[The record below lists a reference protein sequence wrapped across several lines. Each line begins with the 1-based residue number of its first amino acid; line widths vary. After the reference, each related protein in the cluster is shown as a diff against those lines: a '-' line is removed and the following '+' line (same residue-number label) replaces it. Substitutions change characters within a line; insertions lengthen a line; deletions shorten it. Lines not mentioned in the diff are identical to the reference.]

1 MTSLHIKDSDIP
13 DLTGKVAVIT
23 GIITRSE
30 GMNVRVRRSK
40 SDSITP
46 VGGAS
51 GIGLA
56 AARILANHGAVI
68 HTLDISSSHPEDGPN
83 PANIHPSICN
93 VASWKEL
100 SEAFSRI
107 GHIDIAISNAGVSE
121 ECDYFVDTFDAEGH
135 LEEPRYNVLEVNL
148 RAVLN
153 FVKLSLSAFK
163 RQGPGGSIVITSSA
177 TGLCPE
183 QSLPVY
189 SASKCGL
196 FGLVRALRST
206 VPHTH
211 GATINIVAPAATIT
225 RLLPANLAA
234 PIMAAGAP
242 VSSAEHVGLALVY
255 SATAS
260 QTNQTEAYGLDTP
273 EMANAK
279 GRWNGRA
286 ILTLGDTWTEVE
298 EPLAK
303 LRPQWLGGYQAE
315 KTAWQQS
322 LTDQRPFVATLASRA
337 RS

>member
-1 MTSLHIKDSDIP
+1 MTSLQIKDSDIP
-13 DLTGKVAVIT
+13 DLTGKVALIT

-30 GMNVRVRRSK
+30 RLNVRIRRSK
-40 SDSITP
+40 SDSITL

-56 AARILANHGAVI
+56 AARILANHGAVV
-68 HTLDISSSHPEDGPN
+68 HTLDISPSHPEDGPN
-83 PANIHPSICN
+83 PANVHPSICN
-93 VASWKEL
+93 VASWSEL

-121 ECDYFVDTFDAEGH
+121 ECDYFADTFDAEGH
-135 LEEPRYNVLEVNL
+135 LEEPKYNVLEVNF

-153 FVKLSLSAFK
+153 FVKLSLSTFK

-177 TGLCPE
+177 TGLSPE

-206 VPHTH
+206 TPHTH

-225 RLLPANLAA
+225 RLLPAHLAA

-260 QTNQTEAYGLDTP
+260 QPNQTEPYGLDTP
-273 EMANAK
+273 EMVNAK

-303 LRPQWLGGYQAE
+303 LRPQRLGGFQTE

-337 RS
+337 

>member
-1 MTSLHIKDSDIP
+1 MRGYGGQSLTLLP
-13 DLTGKVAVIT
+13 T
-23 GIITRSE
+23 
-30 GMNVRVRRSK
+30 
-40 SDSITP
+40 

-56 AARILANHGAVI
+56 AARILANHGAVV

-83 PANIHPSICN
+83 PANVYPSICN
-93 VASWKEL
+93 ITSWKEL
-100 SEAFSRI
+100 SDAFSRI

-121 ECDYFVDTFDAEGH
+121 ECDYFADTFDAEGR
-135 LEEPRYNVLEVNL
+135 LQEPSYNVLDVNFL
-148 RAVLN
+148 AVLN
-153 FVKLSLSAFK
+153 FVKLSLSTFK

-177 TGLCPE
+177 TGLSPE

-189 SASKCGL
+189 SATKCGL
-196 FGLVRALRST
+196 FGLVQALRST

-225 RLLPANLAA
+225 RSLPANLAA

-242 VSSAEHVGLALVY
+242 VSSADHVGLALVY

-260 QTNQTEAYGLDTP
+260 QTNQIEAYGLDTS

-298 EPLAK
+298 EPLAR
-303 LRPQWLGGYQAE
+303 LRPQWLGVFQTE
-315 KTAWQQS
+315 KTVWQQS

-337 RS
+337 GSSGTKLEVLS